1 MNIFA
6 AGGSSFTQNAFK
18 FLVANKNTLGSA
30 DELVV
35 RSTQDA
41 ISAQIE
47 GRSGSAELTA
57 YKAKQA
63 DTIRKPT
70 KNFSGQHAVK
80 YRDLRVAGAYD

>member
-18 FLVANKNTLGSA
+18 FLVGNKNTLGSA

-35 RSTQDA
+35 LSAQDA

-47 GRSGSAELTA
+47 GRLGSAKVTA
-57 YKAKQA
+57 YQAKQA
-63 DTIRKPT
+63 DTIHKPIKT
-70 KNFSGQHAVK
+70 FLEKHAVK
-80 YRDLRVAGAYD
+80 YRDLQVTGAYD